1 MDFIQLREKELSVRD
16 MEILARRAVEA
27 VRAGANTRLLI
38 NSRSDVAIACRANG
52 VHLRGDDIS
61 ANDAGEIWR
70 KAGVPESVVSVS
82 CHTRAEVKRAADQ
95 AASFAVFAPVFE
107 KLGTGVH
114 PAGLEKLADA
124 CREKIPVLALGGIT
138 LENAPAC
145 MWAGAA
151 GVAGVR
157 LFQENDLET
166 TVQRLRGLT

>member
-1 MDFIQLREKELSVRD
+1 VDFIQLREKELSVRD

-27 VRAGANTRLLI
+27 VRAGTNTRLLI
-38 NSRSDVAIACRANG
+38 NSRSDVAIACHADG

-61 ANDAGEIWR
+61 AKEAGEIWR
-70 KAGVPESVVSVS
+70 KAGVPESVISVS
-82 CHTRAEVKRAADQ
+82 CHTRAEVKRAAAQ
-95 AASFAVFAPVFE
+95 AATFAVFAPVFE
-107 KLGTGVH
+107 KLGIGVG

-145 MWAGAA
+145 VRAGAA
-151 GVAGVR
+151 GVAGIR